1 MCSCFRYFILCYL
14 SFADGFCV
22 IGVIELE
29 RGTARLR
36 HRFIVFGGPLAIS
49 GMPLTLITFY
59 SFPKIR
65 DES

>member
-1 MCSCFRYFILCYL
+1 MA
-14 SFADGFCV
+14 FASLVSSNWSAVPRGY
-22 IGVIELE
+22 
-29 RGTARLR
+29 GTALSSS
-36 HRFIVFGGPLAIS
+36 GGPLAIS